1 MIFEKIISLH
11 RHKSIDGQ
19 RSGAKLPNP
28 QGKLFKEM
36 YTFDVAI
43 ALLTAASS
51 SGQQCDG
58 TVLYAMLIAY
68 YVCAVQSERD
78 NFVVCQKFALKY
90 CPNSRKF
97 LSPTSTKPYHIT
109 LNFDAKYN

>member
-1 MIFEKIISLH
+1 MEGERGYHIALNFHGSKFLIVIFEEIISLH

-19 RSGAKLPNP
+19 CSGAKLPNP

-51 SGQQCDG
+51 SGQ
-58 TVLYAMLIAY
+58 L
-68 YVCAVQSERD
+68 
-78 NFVVCQKFALKY
+78 
-90 CPNSRKF
+90 
-97 LSPTSTKPYHIT
+97 
-109 LNFDAKYN
+109 